1 MGQEPRKLVDAN
13 KRILISVKNAFKC
26 KNYYII
32 VFFCQ
37 KAVEKSLEALIPHEK
52 GPAGVLSFSDLTIIF
67 PISIPPSS
75 YFLCPFPKARYL
87 TQYRPFS
94 TFAPGDQ
101 DFLHSFTNTNE

>member
-52 GPAGVLSFSDLTIIF
+52 REFYFSHFLIYFRKIVDISDTFYSFLRELTPQYTTSRSIKV
-67 PISIPPSS
+67 IS
-75 YFLCPFPKARYL
+75 
-87 TQYRPFS
+87 
-94 TFAPGDQ
+94 
-101 DFLHSFTNTNE
+101 